1 MSNPAL
7 QPVPAPPAVA
17 PPRADTPYLAQSL
30 LFRLVL
36 SLLIL
41 VILSAFVLKGAAAWS
56 IGLIYIA
63 YDSWLLWYM
72 VRSSRRAVKL
82 LAAETPQVTAEMP
95 QISVLVA
102 AYNESLVLPDCIR
115 ALRDQTDPPAEIII
129 VDDGSSDD
137 SIAQLTRDFAVRFPD
152 AAEGAPAL
160 GTSMKEPRLKVLRK
174 GHSGKADS
182 MNQAW
187 PRALYPLIVTIDAD
201 TVLDPGAIGAMR
213 RAFGQNQELAAGC
226 GVLTPKCR
234 KVLAGSFFE
243 FFQSFEYYRAFLWR
257 LSWTTS
263 DSLLLVS
270 GAFAAYRKNVLQ
282 KLGGFDAHS
291 LVEDYDLIYRLHRY
305 AGERGERMQVQVVS
319 DARAITDAPAS
330 IRAFLHQRARWFS
343 GFLETLSRNSD
354 MVGDQ
359 RFGRVGRFM
368 LPIKTVDTLL
378 PVYAVM
384 AVAVLVVLVIAG
396 DEIDPA
402 ILWVLALKLVFDLIF
417 HCRAIWTYQRWQGA
431 SVGKGL
437 WATSVIATL
446 TEPFVFQ
453 LLRHTGALLGWVAF
467 LRGRAQWVPQ
477 RC

>member
-1 MSNPAL
+1 MGKAAL
-7 QPVPAPPAVA
+7 QPALEASA
-17 PPRADTPYLAQSL
+17 TPLRSPTPSLGESL

-41 VILSAFVLKGAAAWS
+41 LILSALVLQGVTAWS

-72 VRSSRRAVKL
+72 VRSSRRSVRL
-82 LAAETPQVTAEMP
+82 LEAAPTTAAEAP

-102 AYNESLVLPDCIR
+102 AYNEHLVLPACIG
-115 ALRDQTDPPAEIII
+115 ALRNQTDPPDEIII
-129 VDDGSSDD
+129 VDDGSNDD
-137 SIAQLTRDFAVRFPD
+137 SIAHVGREFQVQFPAG
-152 AAEGAPAL
+152 AAGATVL
-160 GTSMKEPRLKVLRK
+160 GVSSLDPRLKVLRK

-187 PRALYPLIVTIDAD
+187 PRAQFPLIVTIDAD
-201 TVLDPGAIGAMR
+201 TVLEAGAMAAMR
-213 RAFGQNQELAAGC
+213 RAFGANKDLAAGC

-234 KVLAGSFFE
+234 NVFAGSFLE
-243 FFQSFEYYRAFLWR
+243 FYQSFEYYRAFLWR

-270 GAFAAYRKNVLQ
+270 GAFAAYKKSVLQ

-305 AGERGERMQVQVVS
+305 AGEHGERMQVQVVS
-319 DARAITDAPAS
+319 EARAVTDAPAS
-330 IRAFLHQRARWFS
+330 VWAFLNQRARWFS
-343 GFLETLSRNSD
+343 GFLQTLSRNSD
-354 MVGDQ
+354 MMGDS

-384 AVAVLVVLVIAG
+384 AVAVLAALIIAG
-396 DEIDPA
+396 GKIEPE
-402 ILWVLALKLVFDLIF
+402 ILWILGAKLLFDLIF
-417 HCRAIWTYQRWQGA
+417 NCRAIWTYQRWQGA
-431 SVGKGL
+431 AVGKGL

-446 TEPFVFQ
+446 TEPFAFQ
-453 LLRHTGALLGWVAF
+453 LLRHTGAILGWIAY
-467 LRGRAQWVPQ
+467 LRGRAEWVPQ
-477 RC
+477 RG

>member
-1 MSNPAL
+1 MGKAAL
-7 QPVPAPPAVA
+7 QPALDPSAAA
-17 PPRADTPYLAQSL
+17 PPRPDAPYLAESL

-41 VILSAFVLKGAAAWS
+41 VILSAFVLKGVAAWS

-72 VRSSRRAVKL
+72 VRSSRRSVKL
-82 LAAETPQVTAEMP
+82 LEETVVPAAELP

-102 AYNESLVLPDCIR
+102 AYNEYVVLPDCIG
-115 ALRDQTDPPAEIII
+115 ALRNQTDPPDEIII

-137 SIAQLTRDFAVRFPD
+137 SIAHLTRNFQVEFPD
-152 AAEGAPAL
+152 VSAGTPAL
-160 GTSMKEPRLKVLRK
+160 GVSLLEPRLKVLRK
-174 GHSGKADS
+174 AHSGKADS

-187 PRALYPLIVTIDAD
+187 PLAQFPLIVTIDAD
-201 TVLDPGAIGAMR
+201 TVLDPGAIAAMR
-213 RAFGQNQELAAGC
+213 RAFGANQELAAGC

-234 KVLAGSFFE
+234 KVFAGSFFE

-270 GAFAAYRKNVLQ
+270 GAFAAYRKSVLQ

-305 AGERGERMQVQVVS
+305 AGEHGERMQVQVVS
-319 DARAITDAPAS
+319 EARAVTDAPAS
-330 IRAFLHQRARWFS
+330 VRAFLHQRARWFS

-354 MVGDQ
+354 MVGDA

-396 DEIDPA
+396 GAIDPA
-402 ILWVLALKLVFDLIF
+402 ILWVLALKLLFDLVF

-431 SVGKGL
+431 SVSKGL

-477 RC
+477 RG